1 MIYLTINLIL
11 GCELLLQNTSTDAPK
26 LPAIYSYPRNPII
39 NEITNVMGI
48 LGCIDAPKITR
59 NYLNPR
65 YPFLNGI
72 IKETIWGTHRK
83 LCKITPSPHDVFL
96 EVNTPECKPKQR
108 LNECKMDES
117 SREALLQ
124 QNTPECNPKQRLF
137 DPTTRLNDGKMVESH
152 RELLVEQTTTGFDP
166 NKGSTRLNDEINAKW
181 LNHTVNYW

>member
-124 QNTPECNPKQRLF
+124 QNTPECNPKQRLQ
-137 DPTTRLNDGKMVESH
+137 RLNQCKMVESH
-152 RELLVEQTTTGFDP
+152 RELLVEVNFFVQ
-166 NKGSTRLNDEINAKW
+166 NDVSEIVFLFK
-181 LNHTVNYW
+181 